1 VDPLELN
8 RIVEKAKADATA
20 VGAFEAPRREIDAEK
35 LGSVQRE
42 VEDSDIERLSG
53 WLESLA
59 EDSVEEENLSKLAEA
74 ERSRNMNVA
83 KLLTALDTL
92 MEVGR

>member
-1 VDPLELN
+1 MDPLELN
-8 RIVEKAKADATA
+8 RIVERAKADATA
-20 VGAFEAPRREIDAEK
+20 AGALEAPHKDLDAEK

-59 EDSVEEENLSKLAEA
+59 EDSVEEESLNKQAEA
-74 ERSRNMNVA
+74 ERSRHMNVA

>member
-1 VDPLELN
+1 MDPLELN
-8 RIVEKAKADATA
+8 RIVEKAKAEATA
-20 VGAFEAPRREIDAEK
+20 TGALEAPRKEIDAEK
-35 LGSVQRE
+35 LGGVQKE

-53 WLESLA
+53 WLEDLA
-59 EDSVEEENLSKLAEA
+59 EESVEEETLKKEAGA

-83 KLLTALDTL
+83 KLLAALDTL